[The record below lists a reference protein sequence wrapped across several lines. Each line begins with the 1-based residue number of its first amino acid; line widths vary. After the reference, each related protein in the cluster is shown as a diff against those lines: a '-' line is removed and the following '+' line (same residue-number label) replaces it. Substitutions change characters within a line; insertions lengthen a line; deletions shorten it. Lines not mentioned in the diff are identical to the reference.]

1 MKSSGLPKG
10 VTMFFDRHGKRRVR
24 GRRNGLSYYFKSE
37 LGTEAWELEYQRWKA
52 GASPI
57 GEIGAK
63 RTKPGSISALV
74 VKLYRSAEWANL
86 SDATKAT
93 YRGIIERFRVEHG
106 EKPVSQLE
114 RRHIRDMIAK
124 KAATPAAANNL
135 LRMIKMLMRFA
146 IEEEWRRDD
155 PTIGVKTIRSKS
167 NGFHTWTEDEISAFK
182 KRWPIGTRE
191 RLAFSLLLYT
201 GQRRGD
207 VIHMGRQDV
216 RDRKIRVEQHK
227 TGASLT
233 IPIHP
238 ELQNALDR
246 HMSDHLT
253 FLTTAR
259 GEPFTAAG
267 FGNWFRK
274 TCDAA
279 GLPKGCSAHG
289 LRKAACRRLAEA
301 GCSANTIASISGHT
315 TLKEVSRYTKAA
327 DQALLAEA
335 AIRAITGPDGEQKV
349 ANLDEG
355 LAKTSRKSLKQGA

>member
-1 MKSSGLPKG
+1 
-10 VTMFFDRHGKRRVR
+10 MFLDRHGKRRVR
-24 GRRNGLSYYFKSE
+24 GRRNGLTYYFKAAP
-37 LGTEAWELEYQRWKA
+37 GTDDFAFEYQRWLA
-52 GASPI
+52 GEPLR

-63 RTKPGSISALV
+63 RTVPGSISALV
-74 VKLYRSAEWANL
+74 VKFYRSAEWANL
-86 SDATKAT
+86 GDTTKTT
-93 YRGIIERFRVEHG
+93 YRGIIERFRVGYGDE
-106 EKPVSQLE
+106 PVAQLE
-114 RRHIRDMIAK
+114 RRHVRNIVAK

-135 LRMIKMLMRFA
+135 LRMIRRLMRFA

-155 PTIGVKTIRSKS
+155 PTAGIRSIRTGSK
-167 NGFHTWTEDEISAFK
+167 GFHTWTEEEISTFEK
-182 KRWPIGTRE
+182 QWPAGTRG

-207 VIHMGRQDV
+207 VIRMGRQHI
-216 RDRKIRVEQHK
+216 RDGKLRVKQQK
-227 TGASLT
+227 TGALLT

-238 ELQNALDR
+238 ELQNALDQCR
-246 HMSDHLT
+246 SDHLT

-274 TCDAA
+274 ACDAA

-327 DQALLAEA
+327 DQELLAEA
-335 AIRAITGPDGEQKV
+335 AIRANAGPDGEQKM

-355 LAKTSRKSLKQGA
+355 LAKTPRNSLK